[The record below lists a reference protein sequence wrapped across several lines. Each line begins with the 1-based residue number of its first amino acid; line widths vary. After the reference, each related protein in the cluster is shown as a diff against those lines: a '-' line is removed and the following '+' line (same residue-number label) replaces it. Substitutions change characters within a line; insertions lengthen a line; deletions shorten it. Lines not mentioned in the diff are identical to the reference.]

1 MPKAIIIADLR
12 YKKRGQVKSLR
23 NILKYLQYRDGSV
36 RREAYLGADIDA
48 ELRYPEGLSD
58 YVKPTMV
65 LGVRKD
71 KHKAIGLEH

>member
-1 MPKAIIIADLR
+1 MDWLQIIEMA
-12 YKKRGQVKSLR
+12 
-23 NILKYLQYRDGSV
+23 
-36 RREAYLGADIDA
+36 
-48 ELRYPEGLSD
+48 SD